1 MMETTMD
8 YQRRPSFTKFVAVGI
23 LLTFLI
29 LLAFGMTRWFD
40 VPAGSFVDW
49 LIGIAS
55 AWWLL
60 VVVTIP
66 WNVYFQARAIVAD
79 AGQSINDAIAVQP
92 AQLAYARRWV
102 KRALGGAIVLHAL
115 SAVGLYW
122 VAASG
127 ISAVGY
133 ASAGAALLLTGLRP
147 ALRGYE
153 YVATRLTQIHQE
165 IRYPREDVNLLKAEV
180 EWMKQS
186 VQGLQDTLNA
196 EQSESWAAE
205 QVASHERSRAAIERV
220 QIQLNELSTNNK
232 TEHRQLVRDMEHA
245 VAQIST
251 DGKVLEHARELVR
264 FIKQA

>member
-1 MMETTMD
+1 METTMD
-8 YQRRPSFTKFVAVGI
+8 YQRRPSFTKFIAVGI
-23 LLTFLI
+23 LLTFLV

-40 VPAGSFVDW
+40 VPAGNLVDW

-79 AGQSINDAIAVQP
+79 AAQSINDAIAVQP
-92 AQLAYARRWV
+92 GQLAYAKRWV
-102 KRALGGAIVLHAL
+102 RRAFGGAIVLHVL
-115 SAVGLYW
+115 SAAGLYW

-153 YVATRLTQIHQE
+153 YVATRLSQIHQE
-165 IRYPREDVNLLKAEV
+165 IRYPREDVNQLKGDVDWIKHTV
-180 EWMKQS
+180 E
-186 VQGLQDTLNA
+186 GLQYKLDV
-196 EQSESWAAE
+196 EQAESWAAE
-205 QVASHERSRAAIERV
+205 QAAIHQRTQATIERL
-220 QIQLNELSTNNK
+220 QIQLNELSTSNK

>member
-1 MMETTMD
+1 MD
-8 YQRRPSFTKFVAVGI
+8 HYRRPSLTKFIGVGL
-23 LLTFLI
+23 LLTFL
-29 LLAFGMTRWFD
+29 LLLVFGMTRWFD

-49 LIGIAS
+49 IIGIAS

-79 AGQSINDAIAVQP
+79 AAQSIDDKITVQP
-92 AQLAYARRWV
+92 GQLAYARRWV
-102 KRALGGAIVLHAL
+102 KRSLGGAIVLHGL
-115 SAVGLYW
+115 SAAGLYW

-153 YVATRLTQIHQE
+153 YVATRLGQIQQE
-165 IRYPREDVNLLKAEV
+165 IRYPREDVNTLRGEV
-180 EWMKQS
+180 EEMKRTIE
-186 VQGLQDTLNA
+186 GLQSTLDG
-196 EQSESWAAE
+196 EQSDSWAA
-205 QVASHERSRAAIERV
+205 QQLATDERLRGQIERV
-220 QIQLNELSTNNK
+220 QIQINELSISNK

>member
-1 MMETTMD
+1 ME
-8 YQRRPSFTKFVAVGI
+8 YHRRPSFTKFVAVGI
-23 LLTFLI
+23 LLTFLV
-29 LLAFGMTRWFD
+29 LLGFGMTRWFD
-40 VPAGSFVDW
+40 VPAGNLVDW

-79 AGQSINDAIAVQP
+79 AARSTETTITVQP
-92 AQLAYARRWV
+92 GQLAYATRWV
-102 KRALGGAIVLHAL
+102 RRAFGGAIMLHAL
-115 SAVGLYW
+115 SAAGLYW

-153 YVATRLTQIHQE
+153 YVATRLGQIQQE
-165 IRYPREDVNLLKAEV
+165 IRYPREDVNMLKAEV
-180 EWMKQS
+180 EWIKQS
-186 VQGLQDTLNA
+186 VEELRSALDV
-196 EQSESWAAE
+196 EQADSWAA
-205 QVASHERSRAAIERV
+205 QQIAAHKRTRDQIERM
-220 QIQLNELSTNNK
+220 QIQLNELSTSNQ
-232 TEHRQLVRDMEHA
+232 TAHRQLVRDMEHA